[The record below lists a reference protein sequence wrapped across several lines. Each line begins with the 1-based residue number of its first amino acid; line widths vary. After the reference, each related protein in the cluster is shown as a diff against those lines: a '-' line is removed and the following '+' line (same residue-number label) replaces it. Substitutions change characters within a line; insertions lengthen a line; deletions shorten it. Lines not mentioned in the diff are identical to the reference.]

1 MFTYYLYKSTL
12 RSPGAAKARKDA
24 LDAVVLS
31 LEKRGGEMKTTF
43 GDLDW
48 FVVV

>member
-1 MFTYYLYKSTL
+1 MFQLFLYQSTL

-24 LDAVVLS
+24 LEAVVLS
-31 LEKRGGEMKTTF
+31 LEKWGGEIKTTF

-48 FVVV
+48 FVVI

>member
-1 MFTYYLYKSTL
+1 MYNFYLYKSTL

-31 LEKRGGEMKTTF
+31 LKKRDGEMKRTF
-43 GDLDW
+43 GS
-48 FVVV
+48 